1 MQEDEIV
8 TFLKDNADKGSEY
21 YTDAIRQFHFCELE
35 RDLQINVNKCPEKK
49 AFMKDLRDKELAA
62 KLAPCVDGIWVAA
75 QDADQKVRAG
85 AFVVI
90 EDHRIKKR

>member
-49 AFMKDLRDKELAA
+49 TFMKDLRDKELRPNSR
-62 KLAPCVDGIWVAA
+62 LALMEFWLPLRMPIRRSE
-75 QDADQKVRAG
+75 RA
-85 AFVVI
+85 
-90 EDHRIKKR
+90 HSS